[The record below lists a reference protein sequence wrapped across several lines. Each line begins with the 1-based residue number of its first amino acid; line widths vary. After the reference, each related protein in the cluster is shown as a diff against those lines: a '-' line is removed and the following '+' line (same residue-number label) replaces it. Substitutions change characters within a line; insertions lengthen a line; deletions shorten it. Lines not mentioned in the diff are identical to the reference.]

1 MEAAEG
7 RAALAVI
14 ESSGGW
20 AIANMKLSKRLAR
33 LCIVGLAFGLA
44 AVSDSGPTA
53 EEYIGYTNGSA
64 YLVPVGQL
72 RIKGYRIQCGDRPT
86 VIDDKLDDYGAAYPG
101 FIILNTR
108 LLDKLP
114 LPVELWIYSHECG
127 HQFRGP
133 DEQTADCFGVQR
145 GRREGWLDGD
155 GLNQVCSFIGA
166 AKADNMHFAG
176 PHRCE
181 YMRVCYQDPNVH

>member
-1 MEAAEG
+1 MLPGLVVVECTGE
-7 RAALAVI
+7 
-14 ESSGGW
+14 W
-20 AIANMKLSKRLAR
+20 TIADMKFSKRLAR
-33 LCIVGLAFGLA
+33 LCLIAPILALA
-44 AVSDSGPTA
+44 GVSDSGPTA

-64 YLVPVGQL
+64 HLVPIGQL
-72 RIKGYRIQCGDRPT
+72 KLKDYRIQCGARPT

-114 LPVELWIYSHECG
+114 RAVELWIYSHECG

-145 GRREGWLDGD
+145 GRREGWLNED
-155 GLNQVCSFIGA
+155 GLNQVCDFIGA
-166 AKADNMHFAG
+166 AKGDNMHFAG

-181 YMRVCYQDPNVH
+181 AMRACYSDPDVH